1 MLYYLSSLR
10 CNYFKYFGELLRAL
24 FPLMQNE
31 IYCAEYLEKCYG
43 GIQKTWMGYP
53 GIPGKAVKMREKAKD
68 GP

>member
-1 MLYYLSSLR
+1 
-10 CNYFKYFGELLRAL
+10 
-24 FPLMQNE
+24 MQNE